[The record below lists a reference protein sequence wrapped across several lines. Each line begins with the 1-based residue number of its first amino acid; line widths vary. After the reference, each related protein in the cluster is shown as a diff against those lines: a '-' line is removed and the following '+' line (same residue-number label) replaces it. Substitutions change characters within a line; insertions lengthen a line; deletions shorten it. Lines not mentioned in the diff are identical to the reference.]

1 MTAQFGDRVTIPL
14 RPFLGILGVSPP
26 PDEPPRSS
34 AVPGNFGGNIDCSDL
49 TAGSVLYFAGFR
61 RGRRLL
67 CGRCSRRT
75 GKRRSRTDRT
85 GNGIQAAQLRLSV
98 VKGRSINRPQA
109 ETPNHFITMGLDA
122 DLRGA
127 ARQEVLDM
135 IDLLAATQDTT
146 REDAYALSLLQA
158 DLLVTQLVNGV
169 CGIHARTPKAI
180 FGLGSRR

>member
-1 MTAQFGDRVTIPL
+1 M
-14 RPFLGILGVSPP
+14 
-26 PDEPPRSS
+26 
-34 AVPGNFGGNIDCSDL
+34 
-49 TAGSVLYFAGFR
+49 
-61 RGRRLL
+61 
-67 CGRCSRRT
+67 
-75 GKRRSRTDRT
+75 
-85 GNGIQAAQLRLSV
+85 
-98 VKGRSINRPQA
+98 KGRSINRPQA
-109 ETPNHFITMGLDA
+109 ETTNHFITMGLDA

-135 IDLLAATQDTT
+135 IDLLAATQDTM